1 MYGSNDEIISIG
13 EKHARYVS
21 IYFVFK
27 SQITQPPTVT
37 VRKIRVESIH
47 LVIYCGLRS
56 DF

>member
-27 SQITQPPTVT
+27 RQITQPPTVT